1 MANKAASKTHNPWEG
16 LLSYLRERTNPAPAP
31 RKLSDW
37 QLYMIKKP
45 LDVASVFEAE
55 WPTLGRPDKDKL
67 AVRTEISKRLLRAET
82 ETYRRELRDEVEQLH
97 AQALEAYAEEVRLCA
112 PSEAD
117 TQELY
122 VRDRP
127 FFVSCTEYLL

>member
-37 QLYMIKKP
+37 QLYMVKKP

-67 AVRTEISKRLLRAET
+67 AVRTEISKRLLHAET
-82 ETYRRELRDEVEQLH
+82 ETYRRELHDEVEQLH
-97 AQALEAYAEEVRLCA
+97 AEALEAYAKEVQLCV
-112 PSEAD
+112 PSEED
-117 TQELY
+117 TQALY
-122 VRDRP
+122 VSYRS
-127 FFVSCTEYLL
+127 FFVSCTDILL